1 MSCLVYHGV
10 QFFSIAGVAENFD
23 VSLYNFAFRSAERSL
38 RVGWDVMEK
47 NSAVWNIYACFTG
60 KMSAETLQKLRRKID
75 FGQGE

>member
-1 MSCLVYHGV
+1 
-10 QFFSIAGVAENFD
+10 
-23 VSLYNFAFRSAERSL
+23 
-38 RVGWDVMEK
+38 MEK